1 LFRGVQFFYLIPLA
15 EQQHAYKDLPDEEL
29 MKLVVMRDRVAF
41 GEVYDRYSDRLLR
54 YFYRMLWQNREL
66 AEDLVQDLFL
76 KIIKKP
82 ESYDPSRPFRVWVFS
97 VAANMCKNEYK
108 KAEVRQVAAS
118 EIRYT
123 SRTASDADELSDLVE
138 YADFS
143 TALEREVKILEP
155 HHRDTFILRFR
166 QGLSIKEISQVLE
179 CSEGTVKS
187 RLFYATRKLAEKLES
202 FRVDRKNE
210 VPGKTMIRD

>member
-1 LFRGVQFFYLIPLA
+1 MR
-15 EQQHAYKDLPDEEL
+15 
-29 MKLVVMRDRVAF
+29 LVVRHDRTAF

-66 AEDLVQDLFL
+66 AEDLVQDLFM

-82 ESYDPSRPFRVWVFS
+82 ESYDPTRPFKVWVFS

-108 KAEVRQVAAS
+108 KAEVRQVAAGL
-118 EIRYT
+118 IRHT
-123 SRTASDADELSDLVE
+123 GRVASDADELSDRVE

-143 TALEREVKILEP
+143 SALEREVEILEP

-166 QGLSIKEISQVLE
+166 QDLSIREISEVLE

-187 RLFYATRKLAEKLES
+187 RLFYATKKLAEKLEH
-202 FRVDRKNE
+202 FRLE
-210 VPGKTMIRD
+210 GKA